1 MFTVFGERVRG
12 LQSGHSILLLPL
24 LGNYCRLVSIVF
36 VFVRPESK
44 SSGYEGGVPRT
55 PIGKLV
61 SVSVSKDE
69 FDHDESV
76 KTIYENNPS
85 SNGHLGW
92 HCLHWSSNLPPL
104 HLLGGRSPGKET
116 PGGEIIGTLRVTTI
130 TTHWHL
136 GHHRHYCPH
145 RILLNCTNN
154 LTASLKCNHIPHN
167 YVQNTFLQA
176 VYSKCCCP
184 CSPGGGL
191 SYTIITLSYHY
202 HTVTSS

>member
-1 MFTVFGERVRG
+1 MPAAIFG
-12 LQSGHSILLLPL
+12 STSYLPL
-24 LGNYCRLVSIVF
+24 QKHQTKN
-36 VFVRPESK
+36 K
-44 SSGYEGGVPRT
+44 STGYEGGVPRT

-116 PGGEIIGTLRVTTI
+116 PGGEIIGAQRITTI

-167 YVQNTFLQA
+167 DVQNTLFAGRLFK
-176 VYSKCCCP
+176 VLLSMLSWRWSKLHHNHIVI
-184 CSPGGGL
+184 SL
-191 SYTIITLSYHY
+191 SHCHIILAFFQTI
-202 HTVTSS
+202 